1 MKKKVTISII
11 AMLVLNIFA
20 MSLIYVSNATSKSE
34 FPDYEPIK
42 LDAKF
47 RDANYGISSDVPLVS
62 SSYSSGGVRSAASVG
77 DFIMALALD
86 NYNGE
91 YFFTYYECRAV
102 GDVAEVWV
110 QEDLSYPEGDPRETP
125 IITDEHVSYLLD
137 EFDNNIYP
145 IDTQYFGTPDF
156 HDGSN
161 SLLSAWGYVPPGY
174 YYEENG
180 KNIIMVSNVRD
191 EAYYNPEYPYYI
203 AGFYSP
209 SFEAYIDRNIITIDS
224 HDWLNRVGD
233 DAKRTNLYES
243 IIAHEY
249 QHLIHDDYNPDD
261 DLFMNEG
268 CSMYAEPLCGYPI
281 DWGAINSYLATPD
294 NSLTDWG
301 DQGDIN
307 ILADYGAAMAWTIYL
322 SDQYGGAA
330 LISHFVQAGIPGVE
344 GVNAALAYFGYTDT
358 FDDAY
363 HNWRIANLIHSGDGA
378 YNYHSIDFNEADPIF
393 LNDVKVSPHII
404 SGTDLGTTT
413 TILGYDTGVSMIGP
427 YGSDYLYYENWRP
440 SWSQIFFDGDE
451 TVTYGW
457 RQTEDGWYTGEGDL
471 MNTLLVGNAYVDPE
485 DPTLYMNTY
494 WDIEDYWDFAF
505 VQVSTDDGAT
515 WTSLEN
521 EYTTYDHD
529 PEAHPD
535 IIDNLPGITE
545 YVGEVLDITFD
556 LSAYAGQDVLLGFRY
571 MTDWAFTYSGW
582 YIFDAA
588 VGGTTLELYKDVVYD
603 ASYMVTLVA
612 IKGLE
617 YEIMDLGLDEYNSY
631 IETLIREDWDSIV
644 LIVST
649 TQDFGLTDYKFG
661 VTLGHHYRYHFR
673 N

>member
-1 MKKKVTISII
+1 MKKIVTTMII
-11 AMLVLNIFA
+11 AMLALNTFA
-20 MSLIYVSNATSKSE
+20 MSLIFVSNVSSKSE
-34 FPDYEPIK
+34 LPDYEPIN
-42 LDAKF
+42 LDEKF
-47 RDANYGISSDVPLVS
+47 RDTNYGISSDVPLVS
-62 SSYSSGGVRSAASVG
+62 SSSSSGGPRSAASVG
-77 DFIMALALD
+77 DFILALALD
-86 NYNGE
+86 NYYGY
-91 YFFTYYECRAV
+91 YFWTYYECRAV
-102 GDVAEVWV
+102 GDFAEVWV
-110 QEDLSYPEGDPRETP
+110 QENLDYPEGDPRDTP
-125 IITDEHVSYLLD
+125 VITDEHVEYLLE
-137 EFDNNIYP
+137 EFDNTIYP

-156 HDGSN
+156 HDGSY
-161 SLLSAWGYVPPGY
+161 SLLEAWGLVPPGGY
-174 YYEENG
+174 FDLEG
-180 KNIIMVSNVRD
+180 KSIIMVSNVRD
-191 EAYYNPEYPYYI
+191 ESYYNPGYPYYI

-233 DAKRTNLYES
+233 DAARTNLYES

-261 DLFMNEG
+261 DTFMNEG

-344 GVNAALAYFGYTDT
+344 GVNAALEYFGYTDT
-358 FDDAY
+358 FNDAY

-393 LNDVKVSPHII
+393 LNDVKVSPHLF

-427 YGSDYLYYENWRP
+427 YGSDYLYYDNWRP

-471 MNTLLVGNAYVDPE
+471 MNTLLVANAYVDSA

-494 WDIEDYWDFAF
+494 WDIEDEWDFAF

-521 EYTTYDHD
+521 EYTTYNYTTG
-529 PEAHPD
+529 AHPD
-535 IIDNLPGITE
+535 IIANLPGITY
-545 YVGEVLDITFD
+545 YVGEVLDITYD

-571 MTDWAFTYSGW
+571 MTDWAFTYAGW

-588 VGGTTLELYKDVVYD
+588 VGGTSLELYKDVVYE

-612 IKGLE
+612 MKGLE
-617 YEIMDLGLDEYNSY
+617 YEVIDLGLDEFNSY

-661 VTLGHHYRYHFR
+661 VTLGYHYEYHF
-673 N
+673 NK